1 MKAVVINYG
10 VGNLFSIVSSLR
22 KVGFDIAVM
31 SFLDRNWKEYNLVV
45 FPGVGTFNAVSMYIR
60 RMAEVF
66 EEAKEAGVW
75 FLGTCLG
82 MQIMFEYGF
91 EGGFHKGLGWFKGYV
106 DRLVTD
112 LKLPHIGWNR
122 IYTIKN
128 ANSSCEIFS
137 GISDRYVYF
146 IHSYVA
152 YSIDDTIL
160 CMVSYY
166 GTTFPALVVKKNIVG
181 TQFHPEKSSKV
192 GLAFLDTLYR
202 WIKC

>member
-10 VGNLFSIVSSLR
+10 VGNLFSIASSLR
-22 KVGFDIAVM
+22 KVGFDVAVM
-31 SFLDRNWKEYNLVV
+31 GFPDRNWKEYDLVV
-45 FPGVGTFNAVSMYIR
+45 FPGVGAFNAISTYIEKR
-60 RMAEVF
+60 ADVF
-66 EEAKEAGVW
+66 EEARKAGVW
-75 FLGTCLG
+75 FLGICLG
-82 MQIMFEYGF
+82 MHIMFEYGL

-112 LKLPHIGWNR
+112 LKLPHIGWDR
-122 IYTIKN
+122 IYTIEN

-137 GISDRYVYF
+137 GISGHYVYF

-152 YSIDDTIL
+152 YPTDDTIL

-166 GTTFPALVVKKNIVG
+166 GTRFPALVVKENIVG
-181 TQFHPEKSSKV
+181 VQFHPEKSSRI

-202 WIKC
+202 WIKR